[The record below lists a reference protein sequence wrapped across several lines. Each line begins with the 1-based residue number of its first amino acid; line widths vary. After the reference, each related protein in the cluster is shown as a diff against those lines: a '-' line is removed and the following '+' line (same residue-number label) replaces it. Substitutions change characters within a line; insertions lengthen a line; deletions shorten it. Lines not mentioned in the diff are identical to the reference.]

1 MKKAIFLIFLTAISM
16 LVSCSPDREKAKS
29 EILETEKDFEK
40 MVAARGMAYAF
51 SYYAA
56 DHGVVNLN
64 GHLLRGKEAI
74 RNHYMKWEDEDVS
87 LKWEPEYMDVA
98 SSGDMGYTFGRYT
111 FTVTD
116 YYGKVTRSEGIFHR
130 VWKKQ
135 DDGTWRFVWD

>member
-1 MKKAIFLIFLTAISM
+1 MLI
-16 LVSCSPDREKAKS
+16 SCSSAREKAKS

-40 MVAARGMAYAF
+40 MVSAKGLASAF

-56 DHGVVNLN
+56 DHGVINLN
-64 GHLLRGKEAI
+64 GHLLRGKEEI
-74 RNHYMKWEDEDVS
+74 RNHYLKWEEEDVS
-87 LKWEPEYMDVA
+87 LKWEPEYIDVA

-116 YYGKVTRSEGIFHR
+116 YNGKITRSQGIFHT

-135 DDGTWRFVWD
+135 EDGTWRFVWD